1 MEIRE
6 PNKEAT
12 MITVIVSLVNGQR
25 FVKQFISMTEAR
37 IEVSGLTFPVSWSA
51 NVGGEKWSAKPHQYP
66 SKVQS

>member
-1 MEIRE
+1 
-6 PNKEAT
+6 

-51 NVGGEKWSAKPHQYP
+51 NIGGEMWSAKPHQYP
-66 SKVQS
+66 SKEQP